1 MRAIQNISRL
11 MYLGFLLARNNAL
24 EVLKPLNVP
33 TVFYWPL
40 KLLES
45 KNNHLGL
52 GERMANAAVSA
63 GPTFIKFGQALSTR
77 TDLLGPEITAEIAH
91 LRDRLPPF
99 SSAKAKK
106 TIEKELGSSIKDLFS
121 SFDDI
126 PIAAASIAQV
136 HFAITS
142 AGEEVAVKVLRPNI
156 EKAFSRDLEL
166 LRWLARLAVRLRPA
180 WKRLRLADGVEVFA
194 EMVRME
200 MDLRLEGAAASELR
214 ENFENDPS
222 YHVPKVFWQYTGK
235 RVLTT
240 SRVSGIPIDKMT
252 ASENHSYTPDQVLE
266 SASRATFHQ
275 IFRDGFFHGD
285 PHPGNIMVE
294 QDGTISV
301 VDFGIMGRLDV
312 QSRLY
317 IAETLL
323 CIFTREYERAAQLHL
338 DAGYIPE
345 GTPLGAFSLAL
356 RSIAEPML
364 DLPPNEVSMGHLLGH
379 LFHVTE
385 TFGME
390 TQPHLL
396 LLQKVVV
403 IAEGTARTINPS
415 LNLWEAVQPLVKD
428 WVKLKSSPEQQVRD
442 ASVTLRR
449 LIIHGPHL
457 LAKFEATFSGA
468 ADGVRSEERR
478 KLETNQRLNSILWLT
493 TFSVWA
499 LVLITLLG

>member
-11 MYLGFLLARNNAL
+11 MYLGYLLARNNAL
-24 EVLKPLNVP
+24 EVLRPLNVP

-45 KNNHLGL
+45 KNSHLGL

-77 TDLLGPEITAEIAH
+77 TDLLGPDITAEIAH

-222 YHVPKVFWQYTGK
+222 YHVPKVFWEYTGK

-240 SRVSGIPIDKMT
+240 SRVSGIPIDKIT

-323 CIFTREYERAAQLHL
+323 CIFSREYERAAQLHL
-338 DAGYIPE
+338 DAGYVPE

-364 DLPPNEVSMGHLLGH
+364 DLPPNEVSMGRLLGH
-379 LFHVTE
+379 LFQVTE

-396 LLQKVVV
+396 LLQKVIV
-403 IAEGTARTINPS
+403 IAEGTAKTINPS
-415 LNLWEAVQPLVKD
+415 VNLWEAVQPLVKD
-428 WVKLKSSPEQQVRD
+428 WVKLRNSPEQQVRN
-442 ASVTLRR
+442 ASVALRR
-449 LIIHGPHL
+449 LIIYGPHL